1 LDAGAVLLILSQRER
16 FVKVLVDDANCV
28 SVPASVGI
36 WLTGPSFSIV
46 AGDLS
51 CSVSVTWGMG
61 GGFASRAEVVT
72 AATNGLLREIGM
84 RTIGL
89 EM

>member
-1 LDAGAVLLILSQRER
+1 
-16 FVKVLVDDANCV
+16 
-28 SVPASVGI
+28 
-36 WLTGPSFSIV
+36 
-46 AGDLS
+46 
-51 CSVSVTWGMG
+51 MG
-61 GGFASRAEVVT
+61 GRFASRAEVVT